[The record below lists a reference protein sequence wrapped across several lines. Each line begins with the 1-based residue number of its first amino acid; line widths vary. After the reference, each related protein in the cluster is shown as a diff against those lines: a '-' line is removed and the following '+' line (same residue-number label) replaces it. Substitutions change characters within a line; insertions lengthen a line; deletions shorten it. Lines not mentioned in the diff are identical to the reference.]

1 MARVKPWPGAT
12 CNFTVPTDEK
22 MSGIAGFVGRN
33 HSLARGNVIQ
43 EMLGS
48 MNRERACAPAI
59 VSFPEF
65 RLELGWLSPAKPGD
79 DCVCVRDEANDFLIL
94 FRGEHFS
101 DDQRA
106 GESANGKEHGNCTA
120 TSLLDLYKKLGA
132 DLFPKLNGYFSGVI
146 VDRRKDNVVLFND
159 RYGQGRIYYHDGP
172 DGLYFS
178 SEAKALLK
186 VLPSL
191 RQLDSRSVGEFLSC
205 DCVLQDRTLFR
216 GVSILPA
223 GSAWK
228 LGESGNFEERRYFDP
243 KRWEDQPR
251 LSPERYHES
260 MRKLFPKVLKR
271 YLQSPVGVAMSLTGG
286 LDGRLVMAWSRCEP
300 GDLPC
305 YAFGSCFGE
314 TADVRIAGEVAS
326 VCKQPYTVFTVEGEF
341 FSQFPGLAEETIRLS
356 DGAMDVTGAAEL
368 YVNRL
373 ARNIRPVRLTGNY
386 GSEIL
391 RSNVAFRPRQIF
403 EPLFDGDLIQ
413 AVRQAETTYA
423 EELRGNRRS
432 FIAFKQVPWHH
443 FARSAVEKSQLTVR
457 TPYLD
462 NDLVALSFQAPDA
475 DQTNFDICL
484 KLVADGNSE
493 LAAIP
498 TDRGVRFG
506 SSRLLNRWRESKE
519 RILARAE
526 YAYDYGMPNWLAR
539 LDRLLSPFRLER
551 VFLGRQKF
559 CHFRTW
565 YRGRLASYV
574 REILLDPRSLGRP
587 YLCRREVEGA
597 VARHLQGQANFT
609 TEIHK
614 LLTLE
619 LTQRLLLEGT

>member
-1 MARVKPWPGAT
+1 
-12 CNFTVPTDEK
+12 

-33 HSLARGNVIQ
+33 HSLTRANVIH
-43 EMLGS
+43 EMLQS
-48 MNRERACAPAI
+48 MNHERAGAPVV
-59 VSFPEF
+59 VSFSPF
-65 RLELGWLSPAKPGD
+65 RMELGWLSSAKPGD
-79 DCVCVRDEANDFLIL
+79 DCFCVRDDAEDLFVL

-101 DDQRA
+101 DDERTA
-106 GESANGKEHGNCTA
+106 SANGNKGDNCTA
-120 TSLLDLYKKLGA
+120 TTLLNLYKKLGSDA
-132 DLFPKLNGYFSGVI
+132 LMKLNGYFSGVI
-146 VDRRKDNVVLFND
+146 VDRHGDKVILFND
-159 RYGQGRIYYHDGP
+159 RYGQSRIYYHDGP
-172 DGLYFS
+172 DGLFFS

-191 RQLDSRSVGEFLSC
+191 KQLDPASMGEFISC

-223 GSAWK
+223 ASAWELQK
-228 LGESGNFEERRYFDP
+228 GGNLDKRRYFDP
-243 KRWEDQPR
+243 SNWENQPQ
-251 LSPERYHES
+251 LSPEHYRES
-260 MRKLFPKVLKR
+260 MRNLFPKVVKR
-271 YLQSPVGVAMSLTGG
+271 YLQSPAGVAMSLTGG

-300 GDLPC
+300 ADLPC
-305 YAFGSCFGE
+305 YTFGSCFGE
-314 TADVRIAGEVAS
+314 TADVRIAREIAS
-326 VCKQPYTVFTVEGEF
+326 VCKQPYTELRVNDEF
-341 FSQFPGLAEETIRLS
+341 FSQFPALAEETIRLS

-391 RSNVAFRPRQIF
+391 RGNVAFRPRQTF
-403 EPLFDGDLIQ
+403 EALFDEQLVQG
-413 AVRQAETTYA
+413 ARQAGTTYA
-423 EELRGNRRS
+423 EEFRGNRRS

-443 FARSAVEKSQLTVR
+443 FARSAVERSQLTVR
-457 TPYLD
+457 SPYLD

-475 DQTNFDICL
+475 DETNFNVCL
-484 KLVADGNSE
+484 ELVADGNPE
-493 LAAIP
+493 LAVIP

-506 SSRLLNRWRESKE
+506 ATSLLNRWRESKE
-519 RILARAE
+519 RFFARAE

-539 LDRLLSPFRLER
+539 MDRLLSPFRLER
-551 VFLGRQKF
+551 FFLGRQKF

-565 YRGRLASYV
+565 YRRRLASYV

-587 YLCRREVEGA
+587 YLCRREVEQ
-597 VARHLQGQANFT
+597 VVTRHVQGQANFT

-619 LTQRLLLEGT
+619 LTQRLLLEEM